1 MNRFIRFFK
10 KLFVPELS
18 HDASR
23 EAKKRDKIAQ
33 SITDDQIVLETIRNA
48 LNVGDD
54 ATLSDKLTFAF
65 TSLPSASTD
74 FTYAK
79 NMFLDILEFLRSNDE
94 ISSEEVNL
102 YKAQLKKIG
111 SLEDLMAL
119 SMTA

>member
-23 EAKKRDKIAQ
+23 EAKKRIEIARGI
-33 SITDDQIVLETIRNA
+33 SEDQIYVQTVRNA
-48 LNVGDD
+48 LKVED

-65 TSLPSASTD
+65 TSLPEANSNFS
-74 FTYAK
+74 YAK
-79 NMFLDILEFLRSNDE
+79 DMFLDILEFLMGNNE

-102 YKAQLKKIG
+102 YKTQLEKIS
-111 SLEDLMAL
+111 SLEDLMMKMAV
-119 SMTA
+119 